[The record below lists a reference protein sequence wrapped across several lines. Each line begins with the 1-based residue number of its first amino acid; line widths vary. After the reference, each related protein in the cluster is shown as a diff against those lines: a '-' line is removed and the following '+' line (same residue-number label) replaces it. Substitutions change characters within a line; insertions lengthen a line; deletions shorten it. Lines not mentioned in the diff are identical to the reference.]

1 MGGTGAANDP
11 QLYDQMHERREGT
24 PLVRKAP
31 FEHVVTP
38 RGSNGAPEWDTVWVR
53 RLHLLR
59 HAKSS
64 WDDDALRDR
73 DRPLAP
79 RGRRASKRIASWA
92 RKHDVRPQLVV
103 SSSAV
108 RARETLRGVLPGLGE
123 PEVWIEVALYAASA
137 ETLLERVHALP
148 DEAEEAMLIGHNPGL
163 GDLLLLLAA
172 PGELRERAEAKV
184 PTGAL
189 ATLEADIE
197 RWADLEPGGAQVVS
211 FVVPRQLK

>member
-1 MGGTGAANDP
+1 M
-11 QLYDQMHERREGT
+11 
-24 PLVRKAP
+24 
-31 FEHVVTP
+31 
-38 RGSNGAPEWDTVWVR
+38 R
-53 RLHLLR
+53 RLYLLR

-79 RGRRASKRIASWA
+79 RGRRASRRIASWA
-92 RKHDVRPQLVV
+92 RKHDVRPRVVV

-108 RARETLRGVLPGLGE
+108 RARETLRGVLPGLGK

-137 ETLLERVHALP
+137 ETLLERVRALP
-148 DEAEEAMLIGHNPGL
+148 DEAEEAMLVGHNPGL
-163 GDLLLLLAA
+163 ADLLLLLAE
-172 PGELRERAEAKV
+172 PSKLRERAEAKV

-197 RWADLEPGGAQVVS
+197 HWADLEPGNARVVS

>member
-1 MGGTGAANDP
+1 MKSARPRHSFVTRRSSASLLAASRTTR
-11 QLYDQMHERREGT
+11 QSATLAG
-24 PLVRKAP
+24 
-31 FEHVVTP
+31 
-38 RGSNGAPEWDTVWVR
+38 VR

-79 RGRRASKRIASWA
+79 RGRRATKRIASWS
-92 RKHDVRPQLVV
+92 RKHDVRPQLVI

-148 DEAEEAMLIGHNPGL
+148 DEAEEAMLVGHNPGL
-163 GDLLLLLAA
+163 ADLLLLLAA
-172 PGELRERAEAKV
+172 PGDLRERAESKV

-189 ATLEADIE
+189 ATLEADID
-197 RWADLEPGGAQVVS
+197 RWADLEPGRARLVS

>member
-1 MGGTGAANDP
+1 MRLCERSGT
-11 QLYDQMHERREGT
+11 LRE
-24 PLVRKAP
+24 VK
-31 FEHVVTP
+31 
-38 RGSNGAPEWDTVWVR
+38 

-64 WDDDALRDR
+64 WDDGALRDR

-79 RGRRASKRIASWA
+79 RGRRATRRIASWA

-108 RARETLRGVLPGLGE
+108 RARETLQGVLPGLGK
-123 PEVWIEVALYAASA
+123 PEVWIEIALYAASA

-148 DEAEEAMLIGHNPGL
+148 DEAEEAMLVGHNPGL
-163 GDLLLLLAA
+163 GDLLLLLAE

-197 RWADLEPGGAQVVS
+197 CWADLEPGGARLVS

>member
-1 MGGTGAANDP
+1 
-11 QLYDQMHERREGT
+11 
-24 PLVRKAP
+24 
-31 FEHVVTP
+31 
-38 RGSNGAPEWDTVWVR
+38 
-53 RLHLLR
+53 LLR

-64 WDDDALRDR
+64 RDDKALRDR

-79 RGRRASKRIASWA
+79 RGRRATRRIARWA
-92 RKHDVRPQLVV
+92 GKHDVRPQLVV

-108 RARETLRGVLPGLGE
+108 RARETLQGVLPGLGE

-137 ETLLERVHALP
+137 ETLLERVRALP
-148 DEAEEAMLIGHNPGL
+148 DEAETAMLVGHNPGI

-189 ATLEADIE
+189 ASLEADVE
-197 RWADLEPGGAQVVS
+197 RWVDLEPGGARAVS
-211 FVVPRQLK
+211 FVVPRELK

>member
-1 MGGTGAANDP
+1 M
-11 QLYDQMHERREGT
+11 
-24 PLVRKAP
+24 
-31 FEHVVTP
+31 
-38 RGSNGAPEWDTVWVR
+38 RGSATLLEVR

-64 WDDDALRDR
+64 WDEDGLRDR

-79 RGRRASKRIASWA
+79 RGRRAARRIASWA
-92 RKHDVRPQLVV
+92 RKHEVRPQLVV
-103 SSSAV
+103 SSPAV
-108 RARETLRGVLPGLGE
+108 RARETLQGVLPGLGK
-123 PEVWIEVALYAASA
+123 PEVWIETALYAASA

-148 DEAEEAMLIGHNPGL
+148 DEAEDAMLVGHNPGL
-163 GDLLLLLAA
+163 GDLLLLLAE
-172 PGELRERAEAKV
+172 PSELRERAEAKV

-197 RWADLEPGGAQVVS
+197 RWADLEPGGARVVS